1 MGSKKIRKTIAK
13 FDLGHQAVKK
23 MGLPDPFGDI
33 LYGSDKALS
42 PTEMAQKQATD
53 LAKQQAQQAD
63 RQMQQQMDLANQ
75 ASAQSALQVQQNQDR
90 EVAMQQAAEAGKVQ
104 QERPTIELADVAP
117 ITSTRKKFRGQIGG
131 TGKGPSVRV

>member
-23 MGLPDPFGDI
+23 MGLPDPLGDA

-42 PTEMAQKQATD
+42 PTEMAQKQSMD

-63 RQMQQQMDLANQ
+63 QQMQQQMYLANQ